1 MEFKTY
7 FAVGWLCCPDGR
19 PVNFCTTIQAMK
31 GDEKCRGTSVTP
43 TLPLRPHVQ
52 AKCGGTARSLLNH
65 VWQNEKGTSPLSPD
79 VISSCAVALCYR
91 WLAKML
97 MAGGHGWFVCD
108 RHLPVVCSVCDIR
121 IFFPR
126 PAKTNTTNQISCLA
140 APILIPLILNQLDSL
155 STRDGGSCPSAL
167 FIYNFPISRCLASL
181 PRYVPYKCRK
191 IHS

>member
-19 PVNFCTTIQAMK
+19 PVNFCATIQAMK
-31 GDEKCRGTSVTP
+31 GDEKCIGTSVTP

-65 VWQNEKGTSPLSPD
+65 VWQNEKGTSPSSPD

-97 MAGGHGWFVCD
+97 MAGGVTAGLYVTDPSLLCA
-108 RHLPVVCSVCDIR
+108 LSVIFGF
-121 IFFPR
+121 FFPVL
-126 PAKTNTTNQISCLA
+126 PKLTQQI
-140 APILIPLILNQLDSL
+140 
-155 STRDGGSCPSAL
+155 RSAVL
-167 FIYNFPISRCLASL
+167 RRRF
-181 PRYVPYKCRK
+181 
-191 IHS
+191 